1 MLRVIPKTGTTIAI
15 LETHTGF
22 FAAEKQ
28 VKSQKSKVKIGKFTP
43 VLTFDF

>member
-22 FAAEKQ
+22 FYRRQISK
-28 VKSQKSKVKIGKFTP
+28 KSKIKTQKLWVGNP
-43 VLTFDF
+43 